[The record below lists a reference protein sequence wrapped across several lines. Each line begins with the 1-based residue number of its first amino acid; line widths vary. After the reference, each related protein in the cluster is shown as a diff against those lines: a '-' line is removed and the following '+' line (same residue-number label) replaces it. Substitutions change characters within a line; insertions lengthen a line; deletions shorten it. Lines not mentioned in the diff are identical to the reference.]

1 MITQNAKIRAS
12 SVRTYNFGLPA
23 FMAADGSKTCPNAGA
38 CAGSCYARQG
48 AYRFPNTV
56 SAYETRFAATKSR
69 SFVADMVA
77 ALERKRPAAFRW
89 NDSGDFYSREYLLNA
104 FRVMKATPSIRHYCY
119 TKQVELLK
127 RYRDAWP
134 ENFTVIFS
142 LGGKQDHL
150 VDLSTDRHA
159 QVFDSVQE
167 LNFAR
172 YVNASHDDAVAWRSK
187 SNRIGLV
194 YHGQK
199 RNTFP
204 QPKNKKEKKPCQN

>member
-1 MITQNAKIRAS
+1 
-12 SVRTYNFGLPA
+12 
-23 FMAADGSKTCPNAGA
+23 
-38 CAGSCYARQG
+38 
-48 AYRFPNTV
+48 
-56 SAYETRFAATKSR
+56 
-69 SFVADMVA
+69 MVA

-104 FRVMKATPSIRHYCY
+104 FRVMRATPSVRHYAY

-127 RYRDAWP
+127 RYRADWP

-172 YVNASHDDAVAWRSK
+172 YANASINDAVAWRSK
-187 SNRIGLV
+187 NHRIGLV

-204 QPKNKKEKKPCQN
+204 NQKNHRSKPCQK